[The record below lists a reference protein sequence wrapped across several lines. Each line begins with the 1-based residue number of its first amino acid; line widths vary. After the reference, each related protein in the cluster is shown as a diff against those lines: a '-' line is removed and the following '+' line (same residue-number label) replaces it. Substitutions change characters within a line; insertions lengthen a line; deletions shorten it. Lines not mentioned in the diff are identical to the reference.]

1 MKGGLGRRVG
11 RHGRRPEGCA
21 KQDAIGVVPALLVG
35 RAARELRAVEFEP
48 RLQSEFGAET
58 MEIPE
63 ESIVHVTQR
72 VKIGFRRMV
81 SQRPRYLESVG
92 KGPKAFFDYNVS
104 IIPTRNFSTRAYRVL
119 N

>member
-1 MKGGLGRRVG
+1 MVDDL
-11 RHGRRPEGCA
+11 
-21 KQDAIGVVPALLVG
+21 
-35 RAARELRAVEFEP
+35 RAAPSRTPSASCQRCSLEGLRESCVPLSSNPESC
-48 RLQSEFGAET
+48 LQSEFGAET

-72 VKIGFRRMV
+72 VKIGFRRLV
-81 SQRPRYLESVG
+81 CQRPRYLESVG
-92 KGPKAFFDYNVS
+92 KGPKAFFDYYVS